1 LRTVL
6 SFLLICVI
14 SIFVLAGCGQESNM
28 SSKEKEYIS
37 TLTTHS
43 QEVGTTLTKLGEL
56 LQSPRIGQD
65 DWTIAVVSQ
74 IVTLDNL
81 TKEANGFPVPD
92 TFKDVHGYYLLAMD
106 EFAEVAKQLPKAI
119 DNLDSSMMETV
130 AIHMNQGLSYI
141 EKATKLLNEKQN
153 IR

>member
-1 LRTVL
+1 LRIAL
-6 SFLLICVI
+6 SVLLICVI

-28 SSKEKEYIS
+28 SGKEKEYIN

-43 QEVGTTLTKLGEL
+43 QEVGTTLTKLGKL
-56 LQSPRIGQD
+56 LQNPRIGQD

-92 TFKDVHGYYLLAMD
+92 TFKFDIL
-106 EFAEVAKQLPKAI
+106 FQ
-119 DNLDSSMMETV
+119 
-130 AIHMNQGLSYI
+130 
-141 EKATKLLNEKQN
+141 
-153 IR
+153 R